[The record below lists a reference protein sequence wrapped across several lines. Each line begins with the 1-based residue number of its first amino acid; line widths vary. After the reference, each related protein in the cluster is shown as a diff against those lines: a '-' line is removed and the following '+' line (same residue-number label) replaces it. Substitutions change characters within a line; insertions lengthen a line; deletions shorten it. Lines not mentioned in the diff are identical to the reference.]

1 MASATITS
9 KGQVTIPK
17 EVRESLMLGPG
28 DKIEF
33 VVTEKREALIRP
45 VSRKVDEI
53 FGILH
58 KPGRKAASA
67 EEVNEGLRKRLG
79 DDFR

>member
-1 MASATITS
+1 MTLATITS

-17 EVRESLMLGPG
+17 EVRESLMLNPG

-33 VVTEKREALIRP
+33 VVTEKREVFIRP

-53 FGILH
+53 YGILH
-58 KPGRKAASA
+58 KSGRKAVSA
-67 EEVNEGLRKRLG
+67 EEMNEGIRKRLG
-79 DDFR
+79 ELYR